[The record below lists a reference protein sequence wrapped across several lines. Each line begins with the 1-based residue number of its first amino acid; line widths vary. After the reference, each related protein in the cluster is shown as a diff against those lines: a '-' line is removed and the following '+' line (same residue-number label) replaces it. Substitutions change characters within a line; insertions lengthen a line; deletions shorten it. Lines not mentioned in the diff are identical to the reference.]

1 MKRLTAA
8 VMLAGVVVAG
18 GCSRKLMVGV
28 ILPETG
34 EAAVYGASI
43 KSGVKLAFDQALAS
57 GKAPQGLVVEYR
69 DSGSDPTRAA
79 SEAQALYDAG
89 ALAIIGGA
97 TSAEARAM
105 IPIADHE
112 QKVLISPSA
121 SAPGLARMSVYF
133 FRMYPSDDLEG
144 VKAADL
150 LVLTRKA
157 ETILVVRQDNEYT
170 RGLLP
175 VFMGE
180 LKQQHGDLVGTVTV
194 GDGNWQQQMRDI
206 IAARQPQGV
215 FLVGYGDAVIDALRV
230 LRDTNY
236 GGTICTTSAINTAAF
251 LQKAGSLAEGVF
263 FPLAALNTTSDKEP
277 VRSFVRTYYE
287 AYHLVPDIYAAH
299 GFDAALT
306 ILYAMENLNTRS
318 GREVQ
323 LRIKG
328 LGEKQGVTGPLAFD
342 DYGNI
347 KHYLRNHWIHGGKVE
362 DYDTYVEREKDKLR
376 DQMMRL
382 LQGGN

>member
-1 MKRLTAA
+1 MRRLTPALIL
-8 VMLAGVVVAG
+8 VSVVLAG

-28 ILPETG
+28 VLPETG

-43 KSGVKLAFDQALAS
+43 KSGVKLAFDQAFAAHT
-57 GKAPQGLVVEYR
+57 APQGLVVEYR

-79 SEAQALYDAG
+79 SEAQALYSDG
-89 ALAIIGGA
+89 ALVVIGGA

-105 IPIADHE
+105 IPVADRE
-112 QKVLISPSA
+112 QRVLISPSA
-121 SAPGLARMSVYF
+121 SAPGLARQSVYF
-133 FRMYPSDDLEG
+133 FRLYPSDDLEG

-150 LVLTRKA
+150 LVLTRKV
-157 ETILVVRQDNEYT
+157 ETILVVKQDNEYT

-180 LKQQHGDLVGTVTV
+180 LKQQHGELVGTATV
-194 GDGNWQQQMRDI
+194 GDPDWKQQVRDLL
-206 IAARQPQGV
+206 AARQPQGV
-215 FLVGYGDAVIDALRV
+215 FLVGYGDAVIAALGV
-230 LRDTNY
+230 LRDAGY
-236 GGTICTTSAINTAAF
+236 KGTICTTSAINTAAF
-251 LQKAGSLAEGVF
+251 LEKAGSLAEGVF
-263 FPLAALNTTSDKEP
+263 FPLAALDTSSDKEP

-287 AYHLVPDIYAAH
+287 TYHLVPDIYAAH
-299 GFDAALT
+299 GFDSALT
-306 ILYAMENLNTRS
+306 TLYAFAGLTSRS

-328 LGEKQGVTGPLAFD
+328 NADKRGVTGPLAFD

-347 KHYLRNHWIHGGKVE
+347 KHYLRDHWIHHGKVE

-382 LQGGN
+382 LQGGS